1 MNTKPIKVF
10 LASALLSFG
19 LNAQTTTIS
28 NGIINWE
35 GSKITTDSHVGTL
48 EIIKGVLIFDAD
60 SLVGGSFTVDM
71 NSMVCTDLSEK
82 SGARLVSHLESDDF
96 FGVAEYPE
104 ATLEFT
110 TVVPTDYGYNIT
122 GNFTIRG
129 ITNSETFEL
138 KTDGNTATA
147 ELEIDRSKY
156 NVKYRSGSFFENL
169 GDRLI
174 NDELKLRV
182 SFAY

>member
-1 MNTKPIKVF
+1 
-10 LASALLSFG
+10 
-19 LNAQTTTIS
+19 
-28 NGIINWE
+28 
-35 GSKITTDSHVGTL
+35 
-48 EIIKGVLIFDAD
+48 
-60 SLVGGSFTVDM
+60 M

-110 TVVPTDYGYNIT
+110 TVVPTDYGYNII